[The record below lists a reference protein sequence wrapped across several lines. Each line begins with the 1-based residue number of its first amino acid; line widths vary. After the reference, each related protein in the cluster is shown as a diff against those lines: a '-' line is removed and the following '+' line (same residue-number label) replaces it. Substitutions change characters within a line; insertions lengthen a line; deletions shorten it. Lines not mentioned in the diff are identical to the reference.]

1 MVHLYQRPFDR
12 SKIMQFHFS
21 AYSTPLLFGFTQAW
35 IYAILLWIRGYRE
48 ERLSDKL
55 LGWVLVGLAFE
66 IWVYMLGFGG
76 IEILWQKLEFVP
88 RDLGYL
94 LGPFIYFYLKS
105 QLDAGFRFRWSH
117 AWHAVPFLIH
127 VVYHMVVFAQ
137 GAVFV
142 QEWEKTVHYPFR
154 FGELEY
160 VVLIGQ
166 QFLYLYRSFKL
177 YRKYR
182 VWIKN
187 QFSETDSISFRWYRN
202 FLLAL
207 AITMLFG
214 LLMTLL
220 DLWLDLNYWQDW
232 WGNLVCTVLI
242 YYVSIEGYGQVQ
254 TARKL
259 VFHSDEISL
268 PNVSESS
275 RAIASKQEIIASTDS
290 ANVPEPLALTG
301 ALFDLP
307 ERLAALLAYMNQEK
321 PHLDPDLSLPDL
333 ARRMRTNPVLLSQ
346 VINAGAGK
354 NFNDFVNAYRVDE
367 FKRQVREPASAHLS
381 FLGLA
386 LDCGFNSK
394 ATFNRA
400 FKKFTGTSPKEF
412 TEAQE
417 RTNEKSPSA

>member
-1 MVHLYQRPFDR
+1 MTFY
-12 SKIMQFHFS
+12 FS
-21 AYSTPLLFGFTQAW
+21 AYSTPLLFGFVQAW
-35 IYAILLWIRGYRE
+35 IYAILLCVRGYRE

-76 IEILWQKLEFVP
+76 IEILWRELEFVP

-105 QLDAGFRFRWSH
+105 QLDAEFRFRWRD

-127 VVYHMVVFAQ
+127 VVYHMTVFWQ
-137 GAVFV
+137 GTAFV
-142 QEWEKTVHYPFR
+142 QEWEKTVHNSFR

-160 VVLIGQ
+160 VVLIAQ
-166 QFLYLYRSFKL
+166 QAAYLYWSFQL
-177 YRKYR
+177 YREYR
-182 VWIKN
+182 LWIKN

-207 AITMLFG
+207 TITMLFS
-214 LLMTLL
+214 LVMTLL
-220 DLWLDLNYWQDW
+220 DMWLDLNYWQDW

-242 YYVSIEGYGQVQ
+242 YYVSIEGYGQAQ
-254 TARKL
+254 MARKL
-259 VFHSDEISL
+259 TFRPDAL
-268 PNVSESS
+268 
-275 RAIASKQEIIASTDS
+275 
-290 ANVPEPLALTG
+290 NVPESTQPIVVEPIGATTLATG
-301 ALFDLP
+301 NPDRFAIAAGPPAPIRIATEQAVPDNLP
-307 ERLAALLAYMNQEK
+307 ERLAALLDYMNQEK

-367 FKRQVREPASAHLS
+367 FKRQVREPANAHLS

-400 FKKFTGTSPKEF
+400 FKKFTGTSPKAF
-412 TEAQE
+412 TD
-417 RTNEKSPSA
+417 SF